1 MSSRSLAVSHFKK
14 HNIYKSFIIVIT
26 CKEDV
31 NRGSVYNTRD
41 LSVTSDLPGVTG
53 PGGVTLLGVY
63 LFPPV
68 FARLARDLAG
78 VKAADLA
85 T

>member
-1 MSSRSLAVSHFKK
+1 M
-14 HNIYKSFIIVIT
+14 
-26 CKEDV
+26 

-68 FARLARDLAG
+68 FARLARDPAG